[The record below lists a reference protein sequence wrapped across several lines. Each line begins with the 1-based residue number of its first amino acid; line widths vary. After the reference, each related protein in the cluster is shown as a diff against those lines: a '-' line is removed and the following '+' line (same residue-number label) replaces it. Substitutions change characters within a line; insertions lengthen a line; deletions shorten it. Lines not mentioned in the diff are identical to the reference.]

1 MTASTHKTSWS
12 GQYQRPI
19 EHSSTSGRNAR
30 CLQLVAG
37 AVVRPARQIEHF
49 GGTRS
54 SLFSSMQSFRIPK
67 KCSPWATEV
76 RAIRGS
82 PSVGRPSPES
92 SERLTTNA
100 QVGVPRMARIHPM
113 PVGIRAPRPAGS
125 STYIHGLN
133 ACCRGEA
140 QPRTGSTSTSVVR
153 RQPSPTLSLWR
164 MTSGARTSCARG

>member
-30 CLQLVAG
+30 CLQLFAG

-82 PSVGRPSPES
+82 PSVGRPSPKVPNASRRTRKWACRAWRASIPCLWES
-92 SERLTTNA
+92 ARPGRPDRVRTYMVSMPV
-100 QVGVPRMARIHPM
+100 VGVKHNRVQGRLRRRWCVVSHPQRFRY
-113 PVGIRAPRPAGS
+113 GG
-125 STYIHGLN
+125 
-133 ACCRGEA
+133 
-140 QPRTGSTSTSVVR
+140 
-153 RQPSPTLSLWR
+153 
-164 MTSGARTSCARG
+164 